1 MGATMATRRDLVNAL
16 AAVVGKRYVIYRPED
31 LRVYEY
37 DGTIDKSTPHAVV
50 LPGTAEEVAGCIR
63 VARNFNIPVTP
74 RGAGTGLSGGAVP
87 AERGIVIGTP
97 RMRRI
102 LEVDPVNRIAVVEP
116 GVVNIQVSETA
127 AEHGLFYA
135 PDPSSQRACTI
146 GGNVAEN
153 AGGPHCLSL
162 GVTTNHVLGVEVVT
176 PDGEVTWLGGR
187 VPDPHGYD
195 LRGLFIGSE
204 GTLGIAT
211 KAVVRLMPLPATV
224 TTMLAIF
231 ETVEDA
237 SRTVSSIIGA
247 AIVPAALEMMDQTTM
262 TAVEAGL
269 ACGYPPDAGAVLIVE
284 LDGLADV
291 VGTEAKLAR
300 EACQANGAREIRE
313 ANDPKERELLWRGR
327 KGAIGALGQ
336 LAPNYYIL
344 DGVVPRSQLV
354 ETMTKVSAI
363 SQKYGLSVANVFH
376 AGDGNL
382 HPCILFD
389 EREPGATARV
399 LEAGAEVMRVCV
411 DAGGALTGE
420 HGVGFEKQQ
429 FMSWLYSDTDLEN
442 MERVRP
448 AFGNEGRFNPCKMLP
463 TGTGCGEMAH
473 QEQAVRAAGP
483 EAYV

>member
-1 MGATMATRRDLVNAL
+1 MATRRDLVAAL
-16 AAVVGKRYVIYRPED
+16 QRVVERDYVIYRQED

-50 LPGTAEEVAGCIR
+50 LPGNAEEVAACVR
-63 VARNFNIPVTP
+63 VCREFGVPVTP

-87 AERGIVIGTP
+87 AERGVVIGTS

-102 LEVDPVNRIAVVEP
+102 LEIDTENRLAVVEP
-116 GVVNIQVSETA
+116 GVVNIQVSEA
-127 AEHGLFYA
+127 AARHGLFYA

-162 GVTTNHVLGVEVVT
+162 GVTTNHVLGVQVVT
-176 PDGEVTWLGGR
+176 ASGELVWLGGR
-187 VPDPHGYD
+187 VPDALGYD
-195 LRGLFIGSE
+195 LRGAFIGSE

-211 KAVVRLMPLPATV
+211 QVVVRLLPVPSTV
-224 TTMLAIF
+224 RTMLAIF
-231 ETVEDA
+231 ERIEDA
-237 SRTVSSIIGA
+237 SRTVSAVIGA
-247 AIVPAALEMMDQTTM
+247 GIVPAALEMMDQTTM
-262 TAVEAGL
+262 QAVEAGL
-269 ACGYPPDAGAVLIVE
+269 ACGYPPDAGAVLLVE
-284 LDGLADV
+284 LDGP
-291 VGTEAKLAR
+291 EAMVERDAGLAR
-300 EACQANGAREIRE
+300 EACRGNGAREVRE
-313 ANDPKERELLWRGR
+313 ASDARERELLWRGR

-344 DGVVPRSQLV
+344 DGVVPRSKLV
-354 ETMTKVSAI
+354 ETMIRVGEI
-363 SQKYGLSVANVFH
+363 SQEYGLAVANVFH

-389 EREPGATARV
+389 EREPGATTRV
-399 LEAGAEVMRVCV
+399 LEAGAAVMRACV

-420 HGVGFEKQQ
+420 HGVGFEKQR

-442 MERVRP
+442 MRLLREP
-448 AFGNEGRFNPCKMLP
+448 FGNDGRFNPCKMLP

-473 QEQAVRAAGP
+473 QEHAMKAAGP